1 MIKLLILSL
10 KFNIAWFYY
19 IQKLGLSYY
28 NIICNN
34 LKNSIL
40 LNDWYYLCKLTI
52 RITSFVVT
60 AKLIIQISIKLILDD
75 PIANNGISGIPSHYH
90 FMYFSLCDSSIY
102 TTFEKCDR
110 VLCDRVLKRSFHLL
124 QTLHIITR
132 SCLYL
137 GHYYY
142 IEFKI
147 THM

>member
-1 MIKLLILSL
+1 MI
-10 KFNIAWFYY
+10 
-19 IQKLGLSYY
+19 
-28 NIICNN
+28 
-34 LKNSIL
+34 
-40 LNDWYYLCKLTI
+40 YYLCKLTI

-75 PIANNGISGIPSHYH
+75 LIANNGISGIPSHYH
-90 FMYFSLCDSSIY
+90 FMYFSLCDSSTY

-132 SCLYL
+132 PYLYL

-142 IEFKI
+142 IKFKI
-147 THM
+147 THMYVNARIFINMYIHTRKYNTHTHIHARTHARTHAHATNNT